1 MMFYQDESGQLS
13 LVKPEK
19 VNKKFEFFGNVYV
32 NESLRET
39 RALKTEA
46 PSLKKAI
53 NNLKWRLA
61 QDYGYGNKTSVIF
74 IDPSNIKEVA
84 E

>member
-1 MMFYQDESGQLS
+1 MYYEDKTGQLNF
-13 LVKPEK
+13 VKPEK
-19 VNKKFEFFGNVYV
+19 TNKKFEFFGNVYV
-32 NESLRET
+32 NEILRDT

-46 PSLKKAI
+46 PSLKKAV
-53 NNLKWRLA
+53 NNFKWRLA

>member
-1 MMFYQDESGQLS
+1 MFYQDKDGQLS
-13 LVKPEK
+13 FTKPEK
-19 VNKKFEFFGNVYV
+19 TNKKFEFFGNVYV

-46 PSLKKAI
+46 SSLKKAI
-53 NNLKWRLA
+53 NNFKWRCA

-74 IDPSNIKEVA
+74 IDPSNIREVS

>member
-1 MMFYQDESGQLS
+1 MYYEDENGQLS
-13 LVKPEK
+13 LMKPEK
-19 VNKKFEFFGNVYV
+19 INKKFEFFGNVYV

-53 NNLKWRLA
+53 NNFKWRLA

-74 IDPSNIKEVA
+74 IDPSNIKEVT

>member
-1 MMFYQDESGQLS
+1 MFYQDKDGQLS
-13 LVKPEK
+13 FAKPEK
-19 VNKKFEFFGNVYV
+19 INKKFEFFGNVYV

-53 NNLKWRLA
+53 NNFKWRCA

-74 IDPSNIKEVA
+74 IDPSNIKEVK

>member
-1 MMFYQDESGQLS
+1 MYYEDESGQLNI
-13 LVKPEK
+13 VKPEK
-19 VNKKFEFFGNVYV
+19 KNKKFEFFGNVYV

-53 NNLKWRLA
+53 SNFKWRMA
-61 QDYGYGNKTSVIF
+61 QDYGYGNKTSVIW
-74 IDPSNIKEVA
+74 IDPSNIKEVN
-84 E
+84 